1 LLQRVGCGFLLQK
14 PEFSQDL
21 PPAGPDGLSSDPWL
35 NGMKKGIEVTFQ
47 NAEGEVLG
55 KTDGLPGDALKVLAQ
70 KAGVQLTENCK
81 LLANDAEV
89 EDSLSPFIPARQS
102 NVCMRARTAAP
113 RNGRDEDPRS
123 YSPEHHCRRGTGVW
137 RRAHGFRFDHTP
149 TLPGQAAPGHT
160 PTLPGQVAQSGSK
173 IARRVRP

>member
-1 LLQRVGCGFLLQK
+1 
-14 PEFSQDL
+14 
-21 PPAGPDGLSSDPWL
+21 
-35 NGMKKGIEVTFQ
+35 MKKGIEVTFQ

-137 RRAHGFRFDHTP
+137 RGAHGFRFHHTP
-149 TLPGQAAPGHT
+149 TLPGQAAPRCR
-160 PTLPGQVAQSGSK
+160 A
-173 IARRVRP
+173 VRNLHDACAPDELLLKNMAMIGLTAPVFTNYASRGEVRTVKTVKNEYTVVI